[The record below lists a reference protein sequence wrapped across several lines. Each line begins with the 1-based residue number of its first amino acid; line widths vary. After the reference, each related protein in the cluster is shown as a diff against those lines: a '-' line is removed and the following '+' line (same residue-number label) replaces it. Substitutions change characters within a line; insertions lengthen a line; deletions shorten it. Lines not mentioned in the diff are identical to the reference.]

1 MPGAS
6 FAGSLC
12 ANVQFF
18 KNVKIKLSLQ
28 RELNFGWF
36 RTSFS
41 PFWTVQE
48 GIGGILEPL
57 QSLRRRSGAA
67 LKAGIAISEGLEA
80 LWTALEAF
88 WGRWPPSP
96 PTGR

>member
-1 MPGAS
+1 M
-6 FAGSLC
+6 
-12 ANVQFF
+12 
-18 KNVKIKLSLQ
+18 KIELSLE

-36 RTSFS
+36 RTGFL

-57 QSLRRRSGAA
+57 RSFRRRSGAA

-80 LWTALEAF
+80 LQMEPHGAPIGA
-88 WGRWPPSP
+88 P
-96 PTGR
+96 